1 MEIHLIAKFLI
12 LFFTFARSYINGKEI
27 QKRINSGRSLVGGGT
42 HQTKTKL
49 KVYLHIGPHKTAT
62 SSIQHSIHHIRD
74 DLMKKGIC
82 WPSFTNKR
90 EWLVPIPHK
99 AVNELALDLAE
110 RSEVTPSILHAT
122 QKCFHQNLSV
132 ILSGEQF
139 CVLNHSQITLLKD
152 AILSV
157 VPSGMEIEFKVIMF
171 YREWLSRFYSFFGE
185 IARTPRFVNNSTR
198 LSYMSSFSRY
208 LHHFFDYGEDI
219 TELNTLEL
227 ANRYKS
233 VFGKESLVIVDYD
246 GMKASGKSVIS
257 LFLCDIM
264 KIDCSHVKIEKSV
277 KNKQSHM
284 GYLHL
289 AYLVYYDVNAA
300 GLSLCNRDT
309 WTYNFID
316 YYQNIDLQVP
326 MVRNHVRFLHQHA
339 KEVDTKFRREYGAE
353 MLHSN
358 QSAPL
363 ETIDNFVAVE
373 LDEAFVM
380 SSSHWRG
387 FFQRERERLKKE
399 GKLCTSLSGFVI

>member
-1 MEIHLIAKFLI
+1 MREIHLIAKFLV

-27 QKRINSGRSLVGGGT
+27 QKRINSGRSLVGGRT
-42 HQTKTKL
+42 HQKKL

-62 SSIQHSIHHIRD
+62 TSIQHYLYHIRD
-74 DLMKKGIC
+74 ELMKKGIC

-90 EWLVPIPHK
+90 EWLAPQPHK
-99 AVNELALDLAE
+99 AVNELAFDLAE

-122 QKCFHQNLSV
+122 QKCFHRNLSV
-132 ILSGEQF
+132 ILSAEQF
-139 CVLNHSQITLLKD
+139 CVLTHPQITLLKD

-157 VPSGMEIEFKVIMF
+157 APSGIEIEFKVIMF

-219 TELNTLEL
+219 TELNTLAL
-227 ANRYKS
+227 TNRYKS

-246 GMKASGKSVIS
+246 GMKASSKSVIS
-257 LFLCDIM
+257 LFLCDII
-264 KIDCSHVKIEKSV
+264 KIDCSNVKIEKSL

-289 AYLVYYDVNAA
+289 AYLVYYDVHAA
-300 GLSLCNRDT
+300 GFSFCNRDT

-339 KEVDTKFRREYGAE
+339 KEVDNEFRQEYGTG

-358 QSAPL
+358 QSATL
-363 ETIDNFVAVE
+363 KTIDNFVEQE
-373 LDEAFVM
+373 LDEVFVL
-380 SSSHWRG
+380 SSAHWRE
-387 FFQRERERLKKE
+387 FFKTERERLNKE
-399 GKLCTSLSGFVI
+399 GKLCTSLNGFVI

>member
-1 MEIHLIAKFLI
+1 MSIFFLI
-12 LFFTFARSYINGKEI
+12 VSFAFILFSGNGKEI
-27 QKRINSGRSLVGGGT
+27 QQTDDSRRNLVDKET
-42 HQTKTKL
+42 HQTKTQL

-62 SSIQHSIHHIRD
+62 TSIQHYLYHIRD

-90 EWLVPIPHK
+90 EWLAPQPHK
-99 AVNELALDLAE
+99 AVNELAFDLAE

-122 QKCFHQNLSV
+122 QKCFHRNLSV
-132 ILSGEQF
+132 ILSGEKF
-139 CVLNHSQITLLKD
+139 CALNHSQITILKN

-157 VPSGMEIEFKVIMF
+157 VPSDIEIEFKVIMF
-171 YREWLSRFYSFFGE
+171 YREWLSRLYSLFGQG
-185 IARTPRFVNNSTR
+185 ARTPPFVNNSTK

-208 LHHFFDYGEDI
+208 LYHFFDDGEN

-233 VFGKESLVIVDYD
+233 VFGKDNLVIVDYD
-246 GMKASGKSVIS
+246 GMKASNKSVTS

-264 KIDCSHVKIEKSV
+264 KIDCSSV
-277 KNKQSHM
+277 TDESTERNQQSHM

-289 AYLVYYDVNAA
+289 AYLVYYDVHAA
-300 GLSLCNRDT
+300 GFSFCNRDT

-339 KEVDTKFRREYGAE
+339 KEVDNEFRKEYGTE

-358 QSAPL
+358 QSATL
-363 ETIDNFVAVE
+363 QTIDNFVAVE
-373 LDEAFVM
+373 LDEAVVL
-380 SSSHWRG
+380 SSAHWRE
-387 FFQRERERLKKE
+387 FFQRERERLKSE
-399 GKLCTSLSGFVI
+399 GKLCNGGGTLLN

>member
-1 MEIHLIAKFLI
+1 MNV
-12 LFFTFARSYINGKEI
+12 LFFILLFAFTKFHVNGKEF
-27 QKRINSGRSLVGGGT
+27 QKSGHSGKGFIDGET
-42 HQTKTKL
+42 FETKTKL

-62 SSIQHSIHHIRD
+62 TSIQHYLYHIRD

-99 AVNELALDLAE
+99 SKNELALDLIE
-110 RSEVTPSILHAT
+110 KNEVTPSVLHAT
-122 QKCFHQNLSV
+122 QKCFHQNSSV
-132 ILSGEQF
+132 ILSGEKF
-139 CVLNHSQITLLKD
+139 CVLNHPQITLLKD

-219 TELNTLEL
+219 TELNTLAL

-264 KIDCSHVKIEKSV
+264 KIDCSH
-277 KNKQSHM
+277 KNDDSTENHRRSHM

-289 AYLVYYDVNAA
+289 AYLVYYDVHAA
-300 GLSLCNRDT
+300 GFSFCNRDT

-326 MVRNHVRFLHQHA
+326 MVHNHVRFLHQHA
-339 KEVDTKFRREYGAE
+339 KEVDNEFRREYGAG
-353 MLHSN
+353 MICSN
-358 QSAPL
+358 QSATL
-363 ETIDNFVAVE
+363 QTIENFVAVE
-373 LDEAFVM
+373 LDEAEVM
-380 SSSHWRG
+380 SSAHWHG
-387 FFQRERERLKKE
+387 FLQAERKRLKEE
-399 GKLCTSLSGFVI
+399 GKLCNAEVKL